1 MKEGEIMKSGIIDEI
16 DIKILKL
23 LQDDARISVS
33 SIAKKLY
40 LSAPTVKTR
49 LDNLKEKD
57 IIKGYYVEIDNSVYE
72 NVIKCFV
79 EIEVAP
85 NLKEE
90 LYKILIDSPNVV
102 ECERVTG
109 EYSLITKVIFKNT
122 IEMDKFINKIQ
133 YYGKTRTQIIFSTII
148 NHRGIEL

>member
-1 MKEGEIMKSGIIDEI
+1 MKSGIIDEI

-23 LQDDARISVS
+23 LQDDARISIS
-33 SIAKKLY
+33 TIAKELY

-49 LDNLKEKD
+49 LDSLKDKG
-57 IIKGYYVEIDNSVYE
+57 IIKGYYVEIDNSIYE
-72 NVIKCFV
+72 NVIKCFI
-79 EIEVAP
+79 EIEVSP
-85 NLKEE
+85 NLKDE

-122 IEMDKFINKIQ
+122 IELDKFINKIQ

>member
-1 MKEGEIMKSGIIDEI
+1 MKNTVIDEI
-16 DIKILKL
+16 DLKILKL
-23 LQDDARISVS
+23 LQDDARISVKA
-33 SIAKKLY
+33 IAEKLF

-49 LDNLKEKD
+49 MDALKEKG

-72 NVIKCFV
+72 NIIKCFV

-85 NLKEE
+85 TKKDE

-122 IEMDKFINKIQ
+122 VEMDKFINKIQ

-148 NHRGIEL
+148 NRRGVDL

>member
-1 MKEGEIMKSGIIDEI
+1 MKNTVIDEI
-16 DIKILKL
+16 DLKILKL
-23 LQDDARISVS
+23 LQDDARISVKA
-33 SIAKKLY
+33 IAEKLF

-49 LDNLKEKD
+49 MDALKEKG

-72 NVIKCFV
+72 NIIKCFV

-85 NLKEE
+85 TKKDE

-109 EYSLITKVIFKNT
+109 EYSLITKVIFRNT
-122 IEMDKFINKIQ
+122 VEMDKFINKIQ

-148 NHRGIEL
+148 NRRGVDL

>member
-1 MKEGEIMKSGIIDEI
+1 MKNAIIDEI

-23 LQDDARISVS
+23 LQDDARISVKA
-33 SIAKKLY
+33 IAEELY
-40 LSAPTVKTR
+40 LSAPTVKSR
-49 LDNLKEKD
+49 MDALKERG

-79 EIEVAP
+79 EIEVSP
-85 NLKEE
+85 TKKDE

-148 NHRGIEL
+148 NRRGVNL

>member
-1 MKEGEIMKSGIIDEI
+1 MKSGIIDEI

-23 LQDDARISVS
+23 LQDDARISIS
-33 SIAKKLY
+33 TIAKELY

-49 LDNLKEKD
+49 LDSLKDKG
-57 IIKGYYVEIDNSVYE
+57 IIKGYYVEIDNSIYE
-72 NVIKCFV
+72 NVIKCFI
-79 EIEVAP
+79 EIEVSP
-85 NLKEE
+85 NLKDE

-109 EYSLITKVIFKNT
+109 EYSLITKAIFKNT
-122 IEMDKFINKIQ
+122 IELDKFINKIQ

>member
-1 MKEGEIMKSGIIDEI
+1 MKNTVIDEI
-16 DIKILKL
+16 DLKILRL
-23 LQDDARISVS
+23 LQDDARISAK
-33 SIAKKLY
+33 SIADKLF

-49 LDNLKEKD
+49 MNTLKEKG

-79 EIEVAP
+79 EIEVSP
-85 NLKEE
+85 TKKEE

-148 NHRGIEL
+148 NRRGVQL

>member
-1 MKEGEIMKSGIIDEI
+1 MKNTVIDEI
-16 DIKILKL
+16 DLKILKL
-23 LQDDARISVS
+23 LQDDARISVKA
-33 SIAKKLY
+33 IADKLF
-40 LSAPTVKTR
+40 LSAPTVKSR
-49 LDNLKEKD
+49 MDALKDKG

-79 EIEVAP
+79 EIEVSP
-85 NLKEE
+85 TKKEE
-90 LYKILIDSPNVV
+90 LYKILIESPNVV

-109 EYSLITKVIFKNT
+109 EYSLITKVVFKNT

-148 NHRGIEL
+148 NRRGVNL